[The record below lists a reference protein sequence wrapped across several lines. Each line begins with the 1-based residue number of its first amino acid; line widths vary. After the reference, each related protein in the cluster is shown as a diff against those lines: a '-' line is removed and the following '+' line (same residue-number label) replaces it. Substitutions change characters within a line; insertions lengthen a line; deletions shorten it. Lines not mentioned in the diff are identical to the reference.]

1 MNDRRRIRVLV
12 AKVGLDGHDKGA
24 NLVTLALRD
33 AGMEVVYTGLR
44 RTAEHAISAAV
55 QEDVDVIGVSILS
68 GAHMKVADKIV
79 ALMKKEGIEDKLFV
93 MGGVIP
99 EEDIPRLKEKG
110 VAGVFT
116 QSATYE
122 EMIDFIR
129 QGVQQRRQGETLI

>member
-1 MNDRRRIRVLV
+1 MSKGQRIRVLV

-24 NLVTLALRD
+24 NLVALALRD

-44 RTAEHAISAAV
+44 RTANHAISAAIE
-55 QEDVDVIGVSILS
+55 EDVDVIGVSILS

-79 ALMKKEGIEDKLFV
+79 TLMKKEGIEDKLFV

-129 QGVQQRRQGETLI
+129 EGVRQSREGGTLT

>member
-1 MNDRRRIRVLV
+1 MSDERRIRVLI

-44 RTAEHAISAAV
+44 RTAQHAISAAV
-55 QEDVDVIGVSILS
+55 QEDVDVIGISILS
-68 GAHMKVADKIV
+68 GAHMKVAEKVV
-79 ALMKKEGIEDKLFV
+79 ALMKKEGIEDKLLV

-99 EEDIPRLKEKG
+99 EEDIPRLKEAG

-116 QSATYE
+116 QASTYQ

-129 QGVQQRRQGETLI
+129 EGVQQRREGGTGT

>member
-1 MNDRRRIRVLV
+1 MNEARRIRVLV

-24 NLVTLALRD
+24 NLVSLALRD

-44 RTAEHAISAAV
+44 RTAQHAISAAV
-55 QEDVDVIGVSILS
+55 QEDVDVIGISILS
-68 GAHMKVADKIV
+68 GAHIKVAEKVV
-79 ALMKKEGIEDKLFV
+79 ALMKKEGIEDKLLV

-99 EEDIPRLKEKG
+99 EEDISKLKEAG

-116 QSATYE
+116 QASKYE

-129 QGVQQRRQGETLI
+129 EGVRQRRKAGTLQ

>member
-1 MNDRRRIRVLV
+1 MSDAGRIRVLV

-44 RTAEHAISAAV
+44 RTANHAISAAV

-68 GAHMKVADKIV
+68 GAHKKVAEKII
-79 ALMKKEGIEDKLFV
+79 ALMKKEGIQDKLFV

-99 EEDIPRLKEKG
+99 EEDIPELKAMG

-122 EMIDFIR
+122 EMIEFIR
-129 QGVQQRRQGETLI
+129 EGVRERRERSGST

>member
-1 MNDRRRIRVLV
+1 MNEARKIRVLV

-24 NLVTLALRD
+24 NLVALALRD

-44 RTAEHAISAAV
+44 RTAQHAVSAAV
-55 QEDVDVIGVSILS
+55 QEDVDVIGISILS
-68 GAHMKVADKIV
+68 GAHMKAAEKVV
-79 ALMKKEGIEDKLFV
+79 ALMKQERIEDKLLV

-99 EEDIPRLKEKG
+99 EEDIPKLKEAG

-116 QSATYE
+116 QAATFE

-129 QGVQQRRQGETLI
+129 EGVRQRREGRATA

>member
-1 MNDRRRIRVLV
+1 MNEGRRIRVLI

-44 RTAEHAISAAV
+44 RTAKHAISAAV
-55 QEDVDVIGVSILS
+55 QEDVDVIGISILS
-68 GAHMKVADKIV
+68 GAHMSVAEKVV
-79 ALMKKEGIEDKLFV
+79 AFMKEEGIEDKLLV

-99 EEDIPRLKEKG
+99 EEDIPRLREAG

-116 QSATYE
+116 QASTYQ

-129 QGVQQRRQGETLI
+129 EGVRKRREGGTRR

>member
-1 MNDRRRIRVLV
+1 MNEARRIRVLV

-24 NLVTLALRD
+24 NLVSLALRD

-44 RTAEHAISAAV
+44 RTAQHAISAAV
-55 QEDVDVIGVSILS
+55 QEDVDVIGISILS
-68 GAHMKVADKIV
+68 GAHIKVAEKVV
-79 ALMKKEGIEDKLFV
+79 ALMKKEGIEDKLLV

-99 EEDIPRLKEKG
+99 EEDISKLKEAG

-116 QSATYE
+116 QASKYE

-129 QGVQQRRQGETLI
+129 EGVRQRRKGGTLQ

>member
-1 MNDRRRIRVLV
+1 MNDARRIRVLV

-44 RTAEHAISAAV
+44 RTANHAISAAI
-55 QEDVDVIGVSILS
+55 QEDVDVIGISTLS
-68 GAHMKVADKIV
+68 GAHMKVAEKV
-79 ALMKKEGIEDKLFV
+79 GALMKQERIEDKLLV

-99 EEDIPRLKEKG
+99 EEDIPKLKEAG

-116 QSATYE
+116 QATTYE

-129 QGVQQRRQGETLI
+129 EGVRQRREGKTMA